1 MPKRARSGKAF
12 GEGASDNMSRC
23 IFQSQWLV
31 YSKRLPSI
39 SSAKRSNIQIFSL
52 LAINGRGISSHAV
65 AADEKGKTLLMG
77 PLDNIMPRHHITP
90 KALFIQASGSSQ
102 EEILKTLKSGLARTI
117 EVIPSLAGHVKE
129 ALNSIPKGGM
139 CVSGSFSTVG
149 DILTAQDITESHPE
163 MDYEDL
169 KRRHFPM
176 EAVDPN
182 VIYSLPGFM
191 DAEKPVFVAQAN
203 FIRGGLIL
211 GISLHHSFGDGASLK
226 TILQTWAA
234 CCRGESAAPSLTE
247 SSQRERLTSSETG
260 AILEDF
266 PEYAMIPDNIA
277 GYQPEVVKEES
288 AEPAPMP
295 PQVDSHVFYFSPQKL
310 KELKKLASAKLDDTE
325 WISTSDAL
333 SALFWRSITVARN
346 PSSENT
352 ATEDTRVLNIPL
364 DGRRLMREDSRSYMG
379 NMVLFN
385 NATAPLQ
392 TLLSSP
398 PQLSEISRTIRR
410 SISRIDESYIKR
422 AISALGS
429 VPDVSKVMMSGGTF
443 GESALTI
450 SSWGSLHMDWGH
462 VIGGPSEC
470 VRVSKIP
477 FSGVCVVLAATES
490 RERSTEA
497 GGVEVM
503 IGLKSD
509 DMARLMKD
517 PFFTSFAKWRCS

>member
-1 MPKRARSGKAF
+1 
-12 GEGASDNMSRC
+12 MSRC

-31 YSKRLPSI
+31 HSKRLPSI
-39 SSAKRSNIQIFSL
+39 SSAKRSNIQKFSL
-52 LAINGRGISSHAV
+52 PAINGRGISSHVV
-65 AADEKGKTLLMG
+65 AADEKGKILLMG

-90 KALFIQASGSSQ
+90 KALFIPASGSSQ
-102 EEILKTLKSGLARTI
+102 EEILKTLKSGLAQTI
-117 EVIPSLAGHVKE
+117 EAIPTLAGHVKE
-129 ALNSIPKGGM
+129 ALNPIQKGGM
-139 CVSGSFSTVG
+139 CVSGPFSTVD
-149 DILTAQDITESHPE
+149 DIFTAQDITDSHSE
-163 MDYEDL
+163 MDYDEL

-182 VIYSLPGFM
+182 VVYSLPGFM
-191 DAEKPVFVAQAN
+191 DAEKPVFVAKAN
-203 FIRGGLIL
+203 FIRGGLLL

-234 CCRGESAAPSLTE
+234 CCKGESAAPSLTK
-247 SSQRERLTSSETG
+247 SAQRERLTSSETD
-260 AILEDF
+260 ASLEDF

-277 GYQPEVVKEES
+277 GYQPEPAKKES
-288 AEPAPMP
+288 AELAPMP
-295 PQVDSHVFYFSPQKL
+295 PQVDSHVFYLSAQKL
-310 KELKKLASAKLDDTE
+310 KELKALASAKLDDTE

-333 SALFWRSITVARN
+333 AALLWRSITVARN

-364 DGRRLMREDSRSYMG
+364 DGRRLMQEDSRSYMG

-398 PQLSEISRTIRR
+398 PQLSEISRTIRK
-410 SISRIDESYIKR
+410 SISRIDENYIKR
-422 AISALGS
+422 AISVLSS

-443 GESALTI
+443 GENTLTI
-450 SSWGSLHMDWGH
+450 SSWGNLHMDWGH

-477 FSGVCVVLAATES
+477 FSGVCVILPATES
-490 RERSTEA
+490 RERVTEA
-497 GGVEVM
+497 DGAEVM
-503 IGLKSD
+503 IGLKKD

-517 PFFTSFAKWRCS
+517 PLFTSFAKWRCS